1 MTDRRYD
8 IISELKESMQASIAF
23 FNSLKPEELRIKV
36 YQDGES
42 WTVIQVLAHLT
53 TIEQSMQWLFNN
65 ILSGGT
71 GTPPNFDIER
81 FNRSQPRKLFNL
93 TLDELIQQFCSVRE
107 KTISIIQNMDEDD
120 LDREGLHA
128 YHGHGTLERFIR
140 WAYEH
145 QRMHEDDIRRVLQRT
160 LS

>member
-1 MTDRRYD
+1 MTDRRSD
-8 IISELKESMQASIAF
+8 IISELKDSMHASIALF
-23 FNSLKPEELRIKV
+23 RSLKPEELHKKV

-42 WTVIQVLAHLT
+42 WTVVQVLAHLT

-65 ILSGGT
+65 MLSGGP
-71 GTPPNFDIER
+71 GAPPDFDVER
-81 FNRSQPRKLFNL
+81 FNRSQPKKLFNL

-107 KTISIIQNMDEDD
+107 KTISIVQNMDEDD

-145 QRMHEDDIRRVLQRT
+145 QRMHEDDIQRVLT
-160 LS
+160 